1 MTHNG
6 KQSERLYSLLPAIY
20 RIRDESQDGA
30 LRSLL
35 SIIESE
41 LQLVE
46 EDIENLYEN
55 WFIETCDDWV
65 VPYIG
70 NLLAVR
76 ELSAESHRTSGQ
88 ERRAFVAN
96 TLAYRQRKGTTPV
109 LEQLARDITGWGAR
123 AVESQRLV
131 AATQNVNHV
140 RPQTGTVNLRR
151 IGQSERLG
159 TPFETGVA
167 YTTQIGHSRGGGKY
181 NPNSV
186 ILYLWRLQS
195 YLVERGTPR
204 AVSGLD
210 SAQGRY
216 FTFNPLGDDKIPLFN
231 TPQTEREITT
241 LAEEINVPGILTR
254 ELLKAYAPE
263 ARPVQVFVKGE
274 PQPYQIDDLSNWQS
288 DANST
293 LVVDPE
299 LGRLAF
305 SSEPP
310 EQVEVTYAYAFS
322 GDVGGGV
329 YERTN
334 AIAQQPPIPGQIT
347 WKVNSDAPALLQMV
361 KIWNQYA
368 QKWQHCY
375 DLINFPVARLVVS
388 PDQDIYRVDLD
399 QDLGTGNGTNHRG
412 HKGHGEIRVSESFCV
427 SSINNKRQER
437 NLNLSPNMRAGILQ
451 GLKAIAHRGEIDVV
465 VTPGV
470 AVDIQGRAIRLN
482 VRHSVIVGCYPSQT
496 VQLVI
501 FYPER
506 EWEPLW
512 EIRAL
517 PVQESEQMPTTY
529 ILLVELTINADG
541 RIERVSNAVRQ
552 TFQPGFVGDFKLSI
566 PSSLSG
572 SNDVLEISTPGAF
585 AVNRNGQKIN
595 LTQVASYSL
604 PPEPPKT
611 MLLFIAPGKEPG
623 TGRLDIVPDTE
634 RVIIELQGNHT
645 YTRNLAF
652 QIPAEKQ
659 LHLVAR
665 NGDRPHLLGNLTI
678 RGIATP
684 DTENAGDFFLEGLL
698 VEGKLTVLP
707 GNLQRLQIAHSTL
720 VPQAGGLVVQKA
732 EYEIIDADPEDVTLL
747 ALLMYSLT
755 LLQRLL
761 RVGLSS
767 NGLSTQERISQMSQI
782 VLQQLSTLFAGIQR
796 VIEQL
801 QPPPSVCE
809 DEEATQPQHG
819 CAALCQEPDVNLDED
834 NSLLAI
840 AIHQSICGAIAL
852 VDTVPELRITGSI
865 IDAGEDSN
873 HGAIAALGSDVDVKT
888 STILGAVT
896 VRSLEAEESIFRNHV
911 SVLRRQV
918 GCLRFC
924 YVPQGS
930 RTPRRYRCQP
940 DLILSERIKQPPAA
954 IATLSINPAGQVYA
968 GTRGNGVFQLL
979 EEGVWIPLNAELSNL
994 NVTALLATA
1003 IPGTGSISI
1012 DSPNIVTGINTLFT
1026 QELRVGD
1033 WITAEGQNRM
1043 VREIISDQQIK
1054 LDAPFNPPL
1063 PNDGKP
1069 FTIHTLFAGTTD
1081 GTLLRAMSTLRS
1093 GIGTLSSTGLDTDN
1107 LVAVTGCNTFFQE
1120 QLAAGRIITI
1130 ADQRRTVQRIV
1141 SNTLLYIDTAFD
1153 RTVTGEFLITNP
1165 ANGTTIAGTGKVS
1178 STRDRTLVTGCNT
1191 RLTQEVLPGDDII
1204 IVNQLPTGEEDIQRR
1219 TVVAIASDIV
1229 LSVNAAFDAD
1239 VNSFKIRRTIW
1250 TPITPN
1256 LTNTRINALMS
1267 YTMSAGTIT
1276 SIGDTVTGQQTL
1288 FKTQFTAGDIITVT
1302 GTKTQTRRVT
1312 EIVSNTELKVHAA
1325 FDADLTT
1332 NTSFQVTGI
1341 LMGTSG
1347 NGIFRSTNGG
1357 RQWIAMNQGL
1367 TNLDVRAIAHHPRTD
1382 YLFVGTHGNGV
1393 FRSTDHGMTWTG
1405 GDPLDPEIRQTGLTV
1420 PHITCL
1426 TINPIT
1432 NDIFAGTEGGG
1443 VFCSSDS
1450 GQRWMPA
1457 NDGLSHFTI
1466 TALSSSAQNCTG
1478 TLSSRYTQVTGLDTR
1493 FCSELREGDTLT
1505 INGQTRTIIQI
1516 HANNDLIINDAF
1528 DPDLPEGTTF
1538 KIASLYAGASEG
1550 TIYRS
1555 TSNGKTWE
1563 AIAHLTDTDISA
1575 FAVQQQAPYPVL
1587 FAGTQLGSLY
1597 RQEESDRWIALNQG
1611 IQGVEETLLLLNQMQ
1626 PCFTTEQYGQPAY
1639 TQLST
1644 ICPIEICTGAE
1655 DGSEMGVFHYLKQP
1669 QRQANLQASLQE
1681 YLRFGLQADIIHIT

>member
-1 MTHNG
+1 MTHNDIP
-6 KQSERLYSLLPAIY
+6 ERLYSLLPAIY
-20 RIRDESQDGA
+20 RIRDESQDGS

-46 EDIENLYEN
+46 QDIENLYEN

-76 ELSAESHRTSGQ
+76 ELSAESHRTFGQ

-167 YTTQIGHSRGGGKY
+167 YTTQIGPSRGGGKY

-216 FTFNPLGDDKIPLFN
+216 FTFNPLGYDKIPLFN
-231 TPQTEREITT
+231 TPQTERDITT

-254 ELLKAYAPE
+254 DLLKAYAPE

-274 PQPYQIDDLSNWQS
+274 RQPYQVDDLSNWQS
-288 DANST
+288 DLTGT

-305 SSEPP
+305 LSEPP
-310 EQVEVTYAYAFS
+310 EQVEVTYAYGFS
-322 GDVGGGV
+322 GDIGGGV
-329 YERTN
+329 YERTD
-334 AIAQQPPIPGQIT
+334 AIAQQPPNPGQIT
-347 WKVNSDAPALLQMV
+347 WKVNSDLPALLQIV

-368 QKWQHCY
+368 RKWQHCY
-375 DLINFPVARLVVS
+375 DLINFPVARLVLS
-388 PDQDIYRVDLD
+388 PDQQIYRVDLD
-399 QDLGTGNGTNHRG
+399 
-412 HKGHGEIRVSESFCV
+412 
-427 SSINNKRQER
+427 NKREER

-451 GLKAIAHRGEIDVV
+451 GLKAIAHLGEIDVV

-470 AVDIQGRAIRLN
+470 AVDIQGRAMRLN

-496 VQLVI
+496 VRLVI

-506 EWEPLW
+506 EWEPHW

-517 PVQESEQMPTTY
+517 PMDEWEQDLVKTY
-529 ILLVELTINADG
+529 IPLVELTINADG
-541 RIERVSNAVRQ
+541 RIEKVSNAVRQ
-552 TFQPGFVGDFKLSI
+552 NFQFQPGFVGEFKLSI

-572 SNDVLEISTPGAF
+572 SNDVLEISANPGAF

-595 LTQVASYSL
+595 LTQVASYALSQ
-604 PPEPPKT
+604 EPPKT

-645 YTRNLAF
+645 YTRNLAL

-659 LHLVAR
+659 LHLVAS

-747 ALLMYSLT
+747 ALLMYSLM

-782 VLQQLSTLFAGIQR
+782 VLQQVSTLFAGIQR

-801 QPPPSVCE
+801 QPPSPVYE
-809 DEEATQPQHG
+809 DEESPQPRHS
-819 CAALCQEPDVNLDED
+819 CTVCQEPDDDDVNLDED

-852 VDTVPELRITGSI
+852 VDTVPELRITDSI

-873 HGAIAALGSDVDVKT
+873 HGAIAALGADVDVKT

-896 VRSLEAEESIFRNHV
+896 VRSLEAEESIFRNQV

-930 RTPRRYRCQP
+930 RTPRRFRCQP
-940 DLILSERIKQPPAA
+940 DLILSERIKEPPAA
-954 IATLSINPAGQVYA
+954 IATLSVDPAGQVYA

-994 NVTALLATA
+994 NVTALPATA
-1003 IPGTGSISI
+1003 IPGTGSISSTPA
-1012 DSPNIVTGINTLFT
+1012 SPNIVTGINTLFT
-1026 QELRVGD
+1026 QELRSGD

-1043 VREIISDQQIK
+1043 VQEIISDQQIK

-1069 FTIHTLFAGTTD
+1069 FTIHTLFAGRAD
-1081 GTLLRAMSTLRS
+1081 GTLLRATSTLRS
-1093 GIGTLSSTGLDTDN
+1093 GIGTLSSTGLDAEN

-1120 QLAAGRIITI
+1120 QVAAGRIITI
-1130 ADQRRTVQRIV
+1130 ADQQRTVQRIA

-1153 RTVTGEFLITNP
+1153 RTVTGEEFLITNP
-1165 ANGTTIAGTGKVS
+1165 TNGTTTAGTGKVS
-1178 STRDRTLVTGCNT
+1178 STRDRTMVTGCNT
-1191 RLTQEVLPGDDII
+1191 RLTQEVLLGDDII
-1204 IVNQLPTGEEDIQRR
+1204 IVNQLPTGEENIQRR
-1219 TVVAIASDIV
+1219 TVVAIASDNV
-1229 LSVNAAFDAD
+1229 LSVNTAFNAD
-1239 VNSFKIRRTIW
+1239 FVNSFKIRRTVW

-1256 LTNTRINALMS
+1256 LTNTRINALIP
-1267 YTMSAGTIT
+1267 YTMGTGTIA
-1276 SIGDTVTGQQTL
+1276 SVGDTVTGQQTL
-1288 FKTQFTAGDIITVT
+1288 FKTEFTVGDIITVT
-1302 GTKTQTRRVT
+1302 GVKTQTRKVT
-1312 EIVSNTELKVHAA
+1312 EIVSNTELKVHAP
-1325 FDADLTT
+1325 FDADLTPG
-1332 NTSFQVTGI
+1332 TSFQVMGI

-1347 NGIFRSTNGG
+1347 NGVFRSTDGG
-1357 RQWIAMNQGL
+1357 RQWVAVNQGL
-1367 TNLDVRAIAHHPRTD
+1367 TNLDVRAIAHHPLTS

-1405 GDPLDPEIRQTGLTV
+1405 GDPLDPEIRQTGLTF
-1420 PHITCL
+1420 PNITCL

-1432 NDIFAGTEGGG
+1432 DDIFAGTEGGG
-1443 VFCSSDS
+1443 VFCSSDF

-1457 NDGLSHFTI
+1457 NDGLSHSTI
-1466 TALSSSAQNCTG
+1466 TALSSFAQNGTG
-1478 TLSSRYTQVTGLDTR
+1478 TLSSRYTQVTGIDTR
-1493 FCSELREGDTLT
+1493 FHTELREGDTLT

-1516 HANNDLIINDAF
+1516 HADNDLIINDAF

-1538 KIASLYAGASEG
+1538 KIATLYAGASEG

-1575 FAVQQQAPYPVL
+1575 FAVQQQAPRPVL

-1644 ICPIEICTGAE
+1644 ICPVEICTGAE

-1681 YLRFGLQADIIHIT
+1681 YLRFGLQADIIYIT

>member
-1 MTHNG
+1 MIHNG
-6 KQSERLYSLLPAIY
+6 KQPERLYSLIPAIY

-46 EDIENLYEN
+46 EDIANLYEN

-109 LEQLARDITGWGAR
+109 LEQLARDVTGWGVR

-131 AATQNVNHV
+131 AATQNVNHI
-140 RPQTGTVNLRR
+140 RPQAVTVDLRR
-151 IGQSERLG
+151 IRQPERLG
-159 TPFETGVA
+159 TPFEAGVA
-167 YTTQIGHSRGGGKY
+167 YTTQISPSRGGGRY

-195 YLVERGTPR
+195 YLVERGNPR
-204 AVSGLD
+204 AVPGLD
-210 SAQGRY
+210 SEPQGRY
-216 FTFNPLGDDKIPLFN
+216 FTFNPLGYDKIPLFN
-231 TPQTEREITT
+231 TPQTEREITK

-254 ELLKAYAPE
+254 ELLKAYPPE

-274 PQPYQIDDLSNWQS
+274 RQPYQVDDLSNWQS
-288 DANST
+288 DATST

-305 SSEPP
+305 LSEPP
-310 EQVEVTYAYAFS
+310 EQVEVTYAYGFS

-329 YERTN
+329 YERTD
-334 AIAQQPPIPGQIT
+334 AIAQQPPSPGQIT
-347 WKVNSDAPALLQMV
+347 WKVNSDVSALLQMV

-368 QKWQHCY
+368 RKWQHCY

-388 PDQDIYRVDLD
+388 PEQQIYRVDLD
-399 QDLGTGNGTNHRG
+399 
-412 HKGHGEIRVSESFCV
+412 
-427 SSINNKRQER
+427 NKQKER

-465 VTPGV
+465 VTPGI
-470 AVDIQGRAIRLN
+470 AVDIQGRMMRLN
-482 VRHSVIVGCYPSQT
+482 VRHSVIVGCYPGQT
-496 VQLVI
+496 VRLVI

-506 EWEPLW
+506 EWEPHW

-517 PVQESEQMPTTY
+517 PVQESEQMPTAY
-529 ILLVELTINADG
+529 IPLVELTINADG
-541 RIERVSNAVRQ
+541 RIEKVSNAVRQ
-552 TFQPGFVGDFKLSI
+552 NFQPGFVGDFKLSI

-572 SNDVLEISTPGAF
+572 SNDVLEISTAGAF
-585 AVNRNGQKIN
+585 AVNRNGQKID
-595 LTQVASYSL
+595 LIQVVSYSL

-659 LHLVAR
+659 LHLVAS

-782 VLQQLSTLFAGIQR
+782 VLQQVSTLFAGIQR

-809 DEEATQPQHG
+809 DDDSAQPQHG
-819 CAALCQEPDVNLDED
+819 CAALCQEPETNLDED

-840 AIHQSICGAIAL
+840 AIYQSICGAIAL
-852 VDTVPELRITGSI
+852 VDTVPELRITDSI

-873 HGAIAALGSDVDVKT
+873 QGAIAASGADVDVKT

-896 VRSLEAEESIFRNHV
+896 VRSLEAQESIFRNQV

-940 DLILSERIKQPPAA
+940 DLILSERIKEPPAA
-954 IATLSINPAGQVYA
+954 IATLSIDPETGQVYA

-979 EEGVWIPLNAELSNL
+979 EEGIWIPLNAELSNL
-994 NVTALLATA
+994 NVTALLAAA
-1003 IPGTGSISI
+1003 IPSTGSISSTPA
-1012 DSPNIVTGINTLFT
+1012 SPNSVTGINTLFT
-1026 QELRVGD
+1026 QELRTGD

-1054 LDAPFNPPL
+1054 LDAPFNPAL
-1063 PNDGKP
+1063 SNDGKP

-1081 GTLLRAMSTLRS
+1081 GTLLRATSTIRS
-1093 GIGTLSSTGLDTDN
+1093 GIGTLSSTGLDAN
-1107 LVAVTGCNTFFQE
+1107 NFVAVTGCNTFFQE

-1130 ADQRRTVQRIV
+1130 ADQQRTVQRIE

-1153 RTVTGEFLITNP
+1153 RTVTGEEFLITNP
-1165 ANGTTIAGTGKVS
+1165 VNGTTTAGTGKVS
-1178 STRDRTLVTGCNT
+1178 STRDRTLVTGCDT
-1191 RLTQEVLPGDDII
+1191 RLTQEVFPGDDII
-1204 IVNQLPTGEEDIQRR
+1204 IVNQLPTGEEKIQRR
-1219 TVVAIASDIV
+1219 TGVAIASDTV

-1239 VNSFKIRRTIW
+1239 FVNSFKIRRTVW

-1312 EIVSNTELKVHAA
+1312 EIVSNTELKVHAP

-1347 NGIFRSTNGG
+1347 NGVFRSTDGG
-1357 RQWIAMNQGL
+1357 RQWVAMNQGL
-1367 TNLDVRAIAHHPRTD
+1367 TNLDVRAITQHPRTG
-1382 YLFVGTHGNGV
+1382 YLFVSTHGNGV
-1393 FRSTDHGMTWTG
+1393 FRSTDHGMTWTD

-1432 NDIFAGTEGGG
+1432 DDIFAGTEGGG

-1457 NDGLSHFTI
+1457 KDGLSHSTI
-1466 TALSSSAQNCTG
+1466 TALSSFAHNGTG

-1493 FCSELREGDTLT
+1493 FCSEFREGDTLT

-1528 DPDLPEGTTF
+1528 DPDLLEGTTF

-1563 AIAHLTDTDISA
+1563 VIAHLTDTDISA
-1575 FAVQQQAPYPVL
+1575 FAVQQRAQTHPVL

-1597 RQEESDRWIALNQG
+1597 RQQSDRWIALNEG
-1611 IQGVEETLLLLNQMQ
+1611 IQGIEETLLLLNQMQ

-1639 TQLST
+1639 AQLSN
-1644 ICPIEICTGAE
+1644 ICPVEICTGAE

-1681 YLRFGLQADIIHIT
+1681 YLRFGLQADINYIT